1 MIYHIVIVF
10 LLSIQLYCKI
20 IIPIDNEIKGK
31 ITQTKNGIDYDY
43 SDLQVSRI
51 IDVKLLNENEIKD
64 LPTIISNIR
73 SEIGSLV
80 SNTTIKLNNE
90 LTPIQNQINEVTSK
104 INNIKLDI
112 MQIDE
117 NISALRE
124 KSEFVNFN
132 DLQSNLKQRINKFFK
147 DFNIVKDYHDIS
159 EALEIIK
166 KEQTLLEI
174 M

>member
-1 MIYHIVIVF
+1 M
-10 LLSIQLYCKI
+10 
-20 IIPIDNEIKGK
+20 
-31 ITQTKNGIDYDY
+31 
-43 SDLQVSRI
+43 QVSRI

-147 DFNIVKDYHDIS
+147 DN
-159 EALEIIK
+159 
-166 KEQTLLEI
+166 
-174 M
+174 